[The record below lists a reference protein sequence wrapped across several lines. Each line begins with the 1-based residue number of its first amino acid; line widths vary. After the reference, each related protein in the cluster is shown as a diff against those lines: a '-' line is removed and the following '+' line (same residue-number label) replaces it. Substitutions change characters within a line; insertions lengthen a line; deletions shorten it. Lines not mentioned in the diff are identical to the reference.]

1 MFCSVLLLAALALSV
16 RAHSDANHSHDA
28 HAHEEVGCINHIVQK
43 QVNVSVD
50 PQQYSYL
57 NADGSYKKRNVKDTL
72 ETAPLRVHFD
82 TFYLGGESK
91 ARGCRKKKK
100 EKKKK
105 KKISLVDDFFF
116 FFFFFFHHLIHFSG
130 GTSRFD
136 CLSVGQTVTVMETTH
151 TCTANMILSQ
161 ETRNKVVRVL
171 DRLKR
176 EVGNQL
182 SIVRADRLAL
192 RDSYPWCWDES
203 IDMRSRYGTSA
214 NNPIQSQIDVV
225 FFVTAWPAKGAAA
238 WCGYCRTDQY
248 GRPIGGHMNFSPS
261 HVATAS
267 ELELYATAMHEL
279 FHGLGFE
286 EGRVQKQIRNNRIVS
301 GVETITI
308 GSASEGTKQ
317 VDIVT
322 SPRVV
327 AEARKHFNCPTL
339 RGVELEDNAKQGRYG
354 SHWEKRV
361 MGTDVITPTLHQDD
375 KFYGPRV
382 SRITLAYFEDLGY
395 YYPNYT
401 TATHFG
407 YGLGAGCDFVE
418 RPARLR
424 PNYACPSGSG
434 YGNVCSPEG
443 DGVGWC
449 SGFTAATCPPLFQ
462 QPDTANCN
470 RVGDT
475 YADFALEPSVSTSCT
490 DPGTPTVMWNGQVGG
505 PSSQCFMSMMVPRQ
519 YAPTTFGATCLPMQC
534 PGDPNGEA
542 APVPPPPPPSG
553 GGSSSGGSSTQ
564 YANYLNCESC
574 TDNGGE
580 WCDSGWNQRTWTRA
594 GTCVDARTGCSQW
607 LTTVTNS
614 AQCYPECEY
623 RGDSGQCRGAQN
635 CQVGGG
641 STYSSRAG
649 ATGCSKE
656 PGSVMCC
663 IGAEF
668 KRKRTT
674 DEVAEAAVV
683 VEEEA
688 PKNEKRA
695 NDGVKVKVGQAWYQ
709 CPAEGGEVQFGQRG
723 RSDYFGSFR
732 CPPLSSICCSERNF
746 CNWRGKCVR
755 GFCNCNAGFH
765 GDECELTAELPVATA
780 PSRSSW
786 SFQPQFVMDLPNID
800 LPQPSDDELGL
811 VPEEVPDGAGKV
823 QRVSESS
830 SDADNDAGIDQTTLI
845 VIVAVVVV
853 VVLVAVGVGAA
864 LFFVYKRKNKSTVAH
879 H

>member
-1 MFCSVLLLAALALSV
+1 M
-16 RAHSDANHSHDA
+16 DA
-28 HAHEEVGCINHIVQK
+28 
-43 QVNVSVD
+43 
-50 PQQYSYL
+50 
-57 NADGSYKKRNVKDTL
+57 
-72 ETAPLRVHFD
+72 
-82 TFYLGGESK
+82 
-91 ARGCRKKKK
+91 
-100 EKKKK
+100 
-105 KKISLVDDFFF
+105 
-116 FFFFFFHHLIHFSG
+116 
-130 GTSRFD
+130 
-136 CLSVGQTVTVMETTH
+136 TH

-192 RDSYPWCWDES
+192 RDDYAWCYDES
-203 IDMRSRYGTSA
+203 IDMKSRYGASA
-214 NNPIQSQIDVV
+214 RNALQSQIDVV

-286 EGRVQKQIRNNRIVS
+286 EGRVQKQIRNNRVVS

-308 GSASEGTKQ
+308 GSAAEGTKQ

-401 TATHFG
+401 TATNFG

-424 PNYACPSGSG
+424 PGYACAGGS
-434 YGNVCSPEG
+434 YANVCSPES
-443 DGVGWC
+443 DGIGWC
-449 SGFTAATCPPLFQ
+449 SGFTAPTCPPLFQ
-462 QPDTANCN
+462 QSDPSNCN

-475 YADFALEPSVSTSCT
+475 YADYVIEPSVSTSCT
-490 DPGTPTVMWNGQVGG
+490 DPGTPAVQWNGQVAG
-505 PSSQCFMSMMVPRQ
+505 PTSKCFISMMVPRN
-519 YAPTTFGATCLPMQC
+519 YRPERFGAACLPMQC
-534 PGDPNGEA
+534 PGDPSGEVITS
-542 APVPPPPPPSG
+542 PVPPPPPPSG
-553 GGSSSGGSSTQ
+553 GSGSSSSPRFTQ
-564 YANYLNCESC
+564 YVSCEACASA
-574 TDNGGE
+574 GGE
-580 WCDSGWNQRTWTRA
+580 WCDSGWNTRSWTRA
-594 GTCVDARTGCSQW
+594 GTCVDPNPGCASW
-607 LTTVTNS
+607 LTAVTDP
-614 AQCYPECEY
+614 AQCYPECNY
-623 RGDSGQCRGAQN
+623 GRLTGQCRGSSN
-635 CQVGGG
+635 CQAGGG
-641 STYSSRAG
+641 STYSSRSG
-649 ATGCSKE
+649 ASGCQKE

-663 IGAEF
+663 VGADF
-668 KRKRTT
+668 NRKRAV
-674 DEVAEAAVV
+674 DEVAAAAEV
-683 VEEEA
+683 VEH
-688 PKNEKRA
+688 EKRA
-695 NDGVKVKVGQAWYQ
+695 DDGVKVKVGSTWYT
-709 CPAEGGEVQFGQRG
+709 CPAAGGEVELGVRG
-723 RSDYFGSFR
+723 RTEFAGPFR
-732 CPPLSSICCSERNF
+732 CPSLNSMCCSERNF

-755 GFCNCNAGFH
+755 GFCNCNAGFT
-765 GDECELTAELPVATA
+765 GEQCERTAELPVRTA
-780 PSRSSW
+780 PSRSAW
-786 SFQPQFVMDLPNID
+786 SFPPQFVMELPKID
-800 LPQPSDDELGL
+800 LPRPSDEELGL
-811 VPEEVPDGAGKV
+811 VPEEIPDGVGKV
-823 QRVSESS
+823 DRIDESS
-830 SDADNDAGIDQTTLI
+830 SGADNDAGIDQTTLI
-845 VIVAVVVV
+845 VIVVVVV
-853 VVLVAVGVGAA
+853 VVLLVAVGVGAA
-864 LFFVYKRKNKSTVAH
+864 LFFVYKRKNSSSVAH